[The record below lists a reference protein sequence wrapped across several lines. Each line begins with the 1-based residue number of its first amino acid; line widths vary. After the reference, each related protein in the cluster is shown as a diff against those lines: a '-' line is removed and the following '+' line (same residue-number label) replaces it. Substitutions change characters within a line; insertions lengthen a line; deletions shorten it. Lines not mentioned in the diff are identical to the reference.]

1 MVAPTPPVILT
12 EDDHLAIIGLGG
24 VGANEARHVDSRV
37 RAAGLGR
44 GPGPGP
50 PGPASGPFARVAV
63 DPAHPLSPSGQER
76 PLCARGGGDMGH
88 EGEGATS

>member
-1 MVAPTPPVILT
+1 MRPATWIRAYGPLAGAGGPRPAPGPDAPPC
-12 EDDHLAIIGLGG
+12 LGVPG
-24 VGANEARHVDSRV
+24 GGPG
-37 RAAGLGR
+37 RAA
-44 GPGPGP
+44 
-50 PGPASGPFARVAV
+50 PARPSGPFARVAV

>member
-1 MVAPTPPVILT
+1 MRPARWLRGSGPRAGRVAP
-12 EDDHLAIIGLGG
+12 
-24 VGANEARHVDSRV
+24 R
-37 RAAGLGR
+37 
-44 GPGPGP
+44 
-50 PGPASGPFARVAV
+50 PASGPFARVAV

>member
-1 MVAPTPPVILT
+1 MRPAAWIRAYGPLAVPGAPGT
-12 EDDHLAIIGLGG
+12 
-24 VGANEARHVDSRV
+24 
-37 RAAGLGR
+37 
-44 GPGPGP
+44 
-50 PGPASGPFARVAV
+50 ASGPFVRVAV

>member
-1 MVAPTPPVILT
+1 MRPATWI
-12 EDDHLAIIGLGG
+12 
-24 VGANEARHVDSRV
+24 
-37 RAAGLGR
+37 RAY
-44 GPGPGP
+44 GPGAVRGAPGT
-50 PGPASGPFARVAV
+50 ASGPFARVAV